1 MAQMLILLLIKF
13 FLGISYQIAIIGPN
27 SPFLANTIQ
36 YIWNISS
43 LSRVD
48 VFPDLPTIIFQVID
62 DVNLIIDSTSNQIS
76 RSSLSSYENSSNI
89 LLIILDLGTSSST
102 TFYSEH
108 SLNYQLVKSRIGS
121 KLLQHLEAWTFM
133 ELQRC

>member
-108 SLNYQLVKSRIGS
+108 SLNCQLVKSRIGS
-121 KLLQHLEAWTFM
+121 KLLQHLEAWTYM
-133 ELQRC
+133 ELQ

>member
-121 KLLQHLEAWTFM
+121 KLLQHLEAWTYM
-133 ELQRC
+133 ELQ